1 MLPKQKVSVKNVYNN
16 SNDGFTANDKET
28 ANQSIIFFT
37 SIGNSLSLAS
47 KFSDA
52 NSNAIEDRCKSD
64 SKFQFDIIMDDYV
77 FDQICNLSNYKSP
90 GLDGF
95 QAKVLKLAAP
105 TICKPLAYKCNLS
118 LLTSTFPFD
127 WKQAKVTLIFKD
139 GDKTD
144 VGNYR
149 PISVL
154 SIVSKILERAVHDQ
168 LYSFLT
174 TNSILHPSVWIQKWP
189 LHKYGKYSTN
199 TALLRHYF
207 AVLLHS
213 VLQLF
218 IFCCTNVY
226 AVSSYAERNKCYV
239 MLCYVMLCYVMLC
252 YVMLCYVMLCYV
264 MLCYVM
270 LDVSDFIL
278 NNMNGVRATTAI
290 FLDLKKA
297 FDTVNHDILISKLH
311 CYGIKGSALN
321 WFISYLTDT
330 SQVVTIN
337 SHLSD
342 SQNIN
347 IGVLHGSVLRP
358 LLFIIYVNSLPDS
371 VTCKC
376 IMYAD
381 DTTLLCSSSD
391 PISLQSD
398 LTSSLTS
405 IANWFKVN
413 KLTLNVKKAKLMI
426 FGTNN

>member
-1 MLPKQKVSVKNVYNN
+1 MVSLWC
-16 SNDGFTANDKET
+16 A
-28 ANQSIIFFT
+28 
-37 SIGNSLSLAS
+37 SL
-47 KFSDA
+47 
-52 NSNAIEDRCKSD
+52 
-64 SKFQFDIIMDDYV
+64 
-77 FDQICNLSNYKSP
+77 
-90 GLDGF
+90 
-95 QAKVLKLAAP
+95 
-105 TICKPLAYKCNLS
+105 
-118 LLTSTFPFD
+118 
-127 WKQAKVTLIFKD
+127 
-139 GDKTD
+139 
-144 VGNYR
+144 
-149 PISVL
+149 
-154 SIVSKILERAVHDQ
+154 SKILERAVHDQ

-174 TNSILHPSVWIQKWP
+174 TNSILHPSQSGFRSG
-189 LHKYGKYSTN
+189 HSTN
-199 TALLRHYF
+199 TAL
-207 AVLLHS
+207 
-213 VLQLF
+213 
-218 IFCCTNVY
+218 
-226 AVSSYAERNKCYV
+226 
-239 MLCYVMLCYVMLC
+239 
-252 YVMLCYVMLCYV
+252 
-264 MLCYVM
+264 

-278 NNMNGVRATTAI
+278 NNMNEGRATAAI

-321 WFISYLTDT
+321 WFISYLTDR

-347 IGVLHGSVLRP
+347 IGVPQGSVLGP

-413 KLTLNVKKAKLMI
+413 KLTLNVKKTKLMI
-426 FGTNN
+426 FGTNNILKNISLTYAKDFIDRVDSYKYLGVLFDPSHVLRGVIMSTVYPHVSLNGLV